1 MDCYNMSDTK
11 LGAVYTKMD
20 ETEFMPLTASL
31 NHNISA
37 ICNTRPT
44 L

>member
-11 LGAVYTKMD
+11 LGAAYTKMY
-20 ETEFMPLTASL
+20 ETTFMPSIASL
-31 NHNISA
+31 NHKIST

-44 L
+44 S